1 MNDEQ
6 LLRYS
11 RHIML
16 PELDIDG
23 QEALLGSH
31 ALIVGMGG
39 LGAPLALYLAAAGV
53 GRLTLADDD
62 QVDESNLQRQI
73 IHGVSDVGDSKVE
86 SARRSLAAINPGCSV
101 EAVHARLEG
110 DALHNKVQAADL
122 VLDGTDN
129 FATRYA
135 INSACVATGTPLVSG
150 AAIRWEGQVAV
161 FDFRD
166 DNSPCYACL
175 YPDTGATSD
184 LNCADN
190 GVAAPLVGII
200 GSIQALEALKLLAG
214 VGETLLGYV
223 LVFDA
228 KYQQWQKLKLTRNPE
243 CSVCA
248 SRLND

>member
-1 MNDEQ
+1 MKDDQ

-23 QEALLGSH
+23 QEKLLAAH
-31 ALIVGMGG
+31 ALVVGMGG

-53 GRLTLADDD
+53 GKLTIVDDD
-62 QVDESNLQRQI
+62 TVEASNLQRQI
-73 IHGVSDVGDSKVE
+73 IHGTSDIGRSKVE
-86 SARRSLAAINPGCSV
+86 SAKASLAEINPDCQV
-101 EAVHARLEG
+101 TAVDARVDRTQLAE
-110 DALHNKVQAADL
+110 LVSTADI

-135 INSACVATGTPLVSG
+135 INAACVASNTPLVSG

-166 DNSPCYACL
+166 PDAPCYACL
-175 YPDTGATSD
+175 YPDTKATSD
-184 LNCADN
+184 MNCADN
-190 GVAAPLVGII
+190 GVAAPVVGII
-200 GSIQALEALKLLAG
+200 GSMQALEALKLITG
-214 VGETLLGYV
+214 VGESLSGYI
-223 LVFDA
+223 LVMDA
-228 KYQQWQKLKLTRNPE
+228 KFQQWQKLQLSRAEN

-248 SRLND
+248 KR

>member
-1 MNDEQ
+1 MKDDQ

-23 QEALLGSH
+23 QEKLLAAH
-31 ALIVGMGG
+31 ALVVGMGG

-53 GRLTLADDD
+53 GKLTIVDDD
-62 QVDESNLQRQI
+62 TVEASNLQRQI
-73 IHGVSDVGDSKVE
+73 IHGTSDIGRSKVE
-86 SARRSLAAINPGCSV
+86 SAKASLAEINPDCQV
-101 EAVHARLEG
+101 TAVDARVDRTQLAE
-110 DALHNKVQAADL
+110 LVSTADI

-135 INSACVATGTPLVSG
+135 INAACVASNTPLVSG

-166 DNSPCYACL
+166 PDAPCYACL
-175 YPDTGATSD
+175 NPDTQATSD
-184 LNCADN
+184 MNCADN
-190 GVAAPLVGII
+190 GVAAPVVGII
-200 GSIQALEALKLLAG
+200 GSMQALEALKLITG
-214 VGETLLGYV
+214 VGESLSGYI
-223 LVFDA
+223 LVMDA
-228 KYQQWQKLKLTRNPE
+228 KFQQWQKLQLSRAEN

-248 SRLND
+248 KR